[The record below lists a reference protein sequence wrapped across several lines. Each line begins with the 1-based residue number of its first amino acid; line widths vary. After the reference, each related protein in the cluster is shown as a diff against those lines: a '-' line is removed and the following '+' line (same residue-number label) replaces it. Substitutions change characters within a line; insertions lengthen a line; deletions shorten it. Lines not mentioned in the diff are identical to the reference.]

1 MHEDWQ
7 RKREEGRKDEMKIGL
22 RHAIIP
28 LCHTTDYS
36 KSVFRK
42 CPTGAGRML
51 NQNVTEN
58 KGRDFGALS
67 GFGLLKRCSKKGK
80 NPIASHTTLLGVGN
94 ISSVKGTKKLL
105 SKSVSGLFFSLGKA
119 EAAYLTQL
127 SYQAVLKA

>member
-51 NQNVTEN
+51 NQNVTEK

-67 GFGLLKRCSKKGK
+67 GFGLLKRCS
-80 NPIASHTTLLGVGN
+80 
-94 ISSVKGTKKLL
+94 
-105 SKSVSGLFFSLGKA
+105 
-119 EAAYLTQL
+119 
-127 SYQAVLKA
+127 